1 MGQRICGQ
9 VLRKE
14 KRLIMDIL
22 SLSAVEL
29 GTAIR
34 EGRTTAVEAMQAVLG
49 RIEESEDALRC
60 YITIDREK
68 ALEQAGQVQKRIEAG
83 ELTGPLAGVPVA
95 IKDNL
100 CTEGM
105 LTTCASR
112 MLGNF
117 VPTYTAEAVRNLEEA
132 GAVIVGKTNM
142 DEFAFGSTTE
152 TSAYGPTRNP
162 RNPEH
167 VPGGSSG
174 GSAAAVAAGECF
186 FALGSDTGG
195 SIRQPACHCGVV
207 GMKPTYGT
215 VSRFGLVAYG
225 SSLDQVGPLCRTVED
240 CAVILETIA
249 AGGDSLSGS
258 SREETQK
265 VQAACG
271 SAARNPRDSTY

>member
-1 MGQRICGQ
+1 
-9 VLRKE
+9 
-14 KRLIMDIL
+14 MDIL

-117 VPTYTAEAVRNLEEA
+117 VPTYTAEADR
-132 GAVIVGKTNM
+132 K
-142 DEFAFGSTTE
+142 ST
-152 TSAYGPTRNP
+152 RLN
-162 RNPEH
+162 
-167 VPGGSSG
+167 SSH
-174 GSAAAVAAGECF
+174 
-186 FALGSDTGG
+186 
-195 SIRQPACHCGVV
+195 IH
-207 GMKPTYGT
+207 
-215 VSRFGLVAYG
+215 
-225 SSLDQVGPLCRTVED
+225 
-240 CAVILETIA
+240 
-249 AGGDSLSGS
+249 
-258 SREETQK
+258 
-265 VQAACG
+265 
-271 SAARNPRDSTY
+271 

>member
-1 MGQRICGQ
+1 
-9 VLRKE
+9 
-14 KRLIMDIL
+14 MDIL

-174 GSAAAVAAGECF
+174 GSAAAVAAVGE
-186 FALGSDTGG
+186 
-195 SIRQPACHCGVV
+195 
-207 GMKPTYGT
+207 
-215 VSRFGLVAYG
+215 
-225 SSLDQVGPLCRTVED
+225 
-240 CAVILETIA
+240 IA
-249 AGGDSLSGS
+249 AGAG
-258 SREETQK
+258 
-265 VQAACG
+265 
-271 SAARNPRDSTY
+271 